1 MNRHWTFAQYR
12 RADLLTWAGIGALC
26 EYVMTLAARRWFP
39 AQLYTVSVTAAVCA
53 IVLMRWGGWAGLHA
67 AVGGLV
73 FALASG
79 GSRGQIAVYALGNL
93 GCLALLPL
101 LKKKQR
107 IRSDKLFTALF
118 ALAVT
123 LSMQLGRGLVALA
136 LGAEFSAC
144 VGFFTTDSL
153 TDLFTMVVVS
163 LSRNLDG
170 IFEDQKS
177 YLLRLAK
184 QEKGGF

>member
-79 GSRGQIAVYALGNL
+79 GSRGQMAVYALGNL

-107 IRSDKLFTALF
+107 IRSDKLF
-118 ALAVT
+118 
-123 LSMQLGRGLVALA
+123 R
-136 LGAEFSAC
+136 
-144 VGFFTTDSL
+144 
-153 TDLFTMVVVS
+153 
-163 LSRNLDG
+163 
-170 IFEDQKS
+170 
-177 YLLRLAK
+177 
-184 QEKGGF
+184 

>member
-73 FALASG
+73 SG
-79 GSRGQIAVYALGNL
+79 GSRGQMAVYALGNL

-118 ALAVT
+118 ALGVT

-136 LGAEFSAC
+136 LGAECSAC
-144 VGFFTTDSL
+144 VGFFTTDTL